1 MRNKSNGM
9 DLSPQK
15 AEFPRNSCSED
26 SKVLEKTKIGTIG
39 VMEDDDSVTLKA
51 GTAVVSESMGDA
63 YQHQPLRP
71 VLSGEDGLSV
81 ETTTLV
87 DRKISNVVLGV
98 SGEGKKTS
106 TMGSVYIEVPPTRPK
121 QPKKLRQMNPG
132 KSTARQFDCRR
143 MMGAATSALTAM
155 QPIEGEDID
164 GVLFRGHS
172 EISTEI
178 DLEAV
183 VRRGGSLVIKD
194 MTPAVTLSDHY
205 APRGQV
211 PGFTPITANITT
223 VAVLKPLG
231 ETDGYLVKKAHKRD
245 SQTLTE
251 ENSRSY
257 GLGTKK
263 GIRSISPGQLAA
275 STATRTPRVKQG
287 LLEQLITESIRSL
300 NINRRRRH

>member
-1 MRNKSNGM
+1 
-9 DLSPQK
+9 
-15 AEFPRNSCSED
+15 
-26 SKVLEKTKIGTIG
+26 
-39 VMEDDDSVTLKA
+39 MEDDDSVTLKA

-63 YQHQPLRP
+63 YQHQPPRP
-71 VLSGEDGLSV
+71 VISEEDGLSV
-81 ETTTLV
+81 ETTTLI
-87 DRKISNVVLGV
+87 DGKISNMVLGV
-98 SGEGKKTS
+98 SGEGNKTS
-106 TMGSVYIEVPPTRPK
+106 TLGTVYIEVPPTRPK
-121 QPKKLRQMNPG
+121 RPKKLRQMNPG
-132 KSTARQFDCRR
+132 KSTAREFDCRR
-143 MMGAATSALTAM
+143 VIGAAPSALTAM

-205 APRGQV
+205 APRVQV
-211 PGFTPITANITT
+211 PDFTPITANITT

-231 ETDGYLVKKAHKRD
+231 ETDGCHVRKAHKRD

-251 ENSRSY
+251 ENSRSC

-263 GIRSISPGQLAA
+263 GTKCIHPRQLAA
-275 STATRTPRVKQG
+275 STTTRTPRVKQG